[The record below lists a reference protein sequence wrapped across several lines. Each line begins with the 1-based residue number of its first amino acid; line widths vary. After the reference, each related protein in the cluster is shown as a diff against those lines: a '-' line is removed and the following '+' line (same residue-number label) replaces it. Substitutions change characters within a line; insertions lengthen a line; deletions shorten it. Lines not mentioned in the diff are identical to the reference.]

1 MWVRRGASLLA
12 VLAGCSGFSGEDAQP
27 SAAPSDAGLEANAL
41 ADAASPPGN
50 EAGPSDGGLAPPFC
64 PTLGDLPDARARRCW
79 DFTSAD
85 VYEGFDAKGISGG
98 AVFERDQDVATS
110 SPASLHARIPAS
122 QPQVLA
128 RGVFD
133 IAKGKLTP
141 GRYHLEL
148 SLLADCAGGKSDGGD
163 QAPPSVVELYCVDDI
178 DPGSLLRVDRASNV
192 EYDVIGANLVTSK
205 TKSFPVA
212 VSPDGWHRLGIDV
225 SLFDAIGEIQIS
237 LDGVEGTPVPIGE
250 LLQCAAPGATL
261 QLLLGV
267 QDSKSNGACD
277 VHYDDVL
284 LEWPTP

>member
-1 MWVRRGASLLA
+1 MWVRRAAVLLA
-12 VLAGCSGFSGEDAQP
+12 LLAGCSSFSGDGEKPEAT
-27 SAAPSDAGLEANAL
+27 PSDAGAEAGPL
-41 ADAASPPGN
+41 ADATTSPDR

-85 VYEGFDAKGISGG
+85 VYEGFDAKGISSG

-110 SPASLHARIPAS
+110 GPASLHTRIPAS
-122 QPQVLA
+122 QPQVFA

-148 SLLADCAGGKSDGGD
+148 SLLADCAGGKGDGGD

-178 DPGSLLRVDRASNV
+178 DSGSLLRVNRASSV
-192 EYDVIGANLVTSK
+192 QYDVIGANLVTSK

-225 SLFDAIGEIQIS
+225 SLFDSVGEIQIS
-237 LDGVEGTPVPIGE
+237 LDGVEGAPLPINE
-250 LLQCAAPGATL
+250 LFQCAAPGATL

-277 VHYDDVL
+277 MHYDDVL